1 MTHSDSLRHLD
12 DNRPGNSDILDLYLK
27 AQFNSGSDDD
37 PLAAATTTDD
47 YSFVDTIEAFA
58 AQADSDSLLRFGQ
71 NIEGFTNNSTL
82 PTLFTADFDRPVVP
96 LIPSHSQQQQR
107 QQQQQKNLSSKDEK
121 LLVSGVERAKPACS
135 DNSSISHSPNFL
147 ASSLA
152 LPFTPASPSFFDGTF
167 SNEAMATL
175 DRQKQVFSLTDHN
188 NNSSNNNNNSN
199 SNNSN
204 NNNKNNNNNHYK
216 QLHLQI
222 PHIDYGVH
230 PSNDLLHSPN
240 LTAQLLLHP
249 AHSPTAPEITVE
261 VVDPPTSGLSPYASD
276 FCDVASPVL
285 FSPSI
290 SDSDHFEQS
299 LYPPRAHRSLS
310 SVDIPTSS
318 FYLQAN
324 NSNLSVSSAFSE
336 FSVPIGS
343 DSGTPNN
350 QLLTPQFATG
360 ISKSPRSRSNSRVG
374 SSAGSRSP
382 SADPEKARSRSL
394 SASREYI
401 LELASNTPGSKKAQ
415 RHPSVFACDMCD
427 KRFTRA
433 YNLRSHKRTH
443 TNERPYVCSFCPKA
457 FARQH
462 DRKRHEALHS
472 GEKKYECRGVL
483 ADGITPWGCGHRFAR
498 PDALGRH
505 FRTEAGK
512 ECIRELIQE
521 AEREKLE
528 KSIIKVSGDA
538 PGLTLSGVA
547 NDDAVENT
555 DIGDLPEALLLQFPM
570 LLDKSKS

>member
-1 MTHSDSLRHLD
+1 MTHSDPLRRLD
-12 DNRPGNSDILDLYLK
+12 DNRPGNSDLLDLYLK
-27 AQFNSGSDDD
+27 DQFNSGSDDD
-37 PLAAATTTDD
+37 PLATATTTDD

-58 AQADSDSLLRFGQ
+58 AQADSDSLLQFGQ
-71 NIEGFTNNSTL
+71 HLEGVPNNSTL
-82 PTLFTADFDRPVVP
+82 PTLLSADFDRPP
-96 LIPSHSQQQQR
+96 PPSTQSHSQQQ
-107 QQQQQKNLSSKDEK
+107 NFNSIEEK
-121 LLVSGVERAKPACS
+121 LFISGFERVEPACS
-135 DNSSISHSPNFL
+135 DISSTSHSPSFL

-152 LPFTPASPSFFDGTF
+152 PPFTPASPSFFDGTF
-167 SNEAMATL
+167 SNEAMAAL

-188 NNSSNNNNNSN
+188 N

-204 NNNKNNNNNHYK
+204 NTINDNNNNNHYK
-216 QLHLQI
+216 QLHLEI
-222 PHIDYGVH
+222 PHINYGDH
-230 PSNDLLHSPN
+230 PSSDLLHSPN

-276 FCDVASPVL
+276 FGDVASPVL

-310 SVDIPTSS
+310 SADSPTNS

-324 NSNLSVSSAFSE
+324 NSNLSISSAFSE
-336 FSVPIGS
+336 FSVPVGS
-343 DSGTPNN
+343 DYGTPNN

-512 ECIRELIQE
+512 ECIRELVQE

-538 PGLTLSGVA
+538 PGLTLSEVASDGV
-547 NDDAVENT
+547 VKNT

-570 LLDKSKS
+570 LLDKNKS